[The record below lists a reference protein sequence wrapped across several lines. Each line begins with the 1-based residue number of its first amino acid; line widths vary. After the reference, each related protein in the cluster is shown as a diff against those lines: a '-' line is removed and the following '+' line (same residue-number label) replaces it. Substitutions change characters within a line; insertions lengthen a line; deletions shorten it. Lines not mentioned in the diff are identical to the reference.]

1 MIYLPTFHALSCGE
15 IFPFKGGSM
24 QKTLVVILLL
34 VLCMSLFAGCF
45 TMKHVVGSGSQ
56 SGVAETDRQWY
67 ILWGLVPLNTVDSKT
82 MAGGATNYTIKTEY
96 TALDFLIN
104 IVTGIVSIQS
114 MTVEVKK

>member
-1 MIYLPTFHALSCGE
+1 
-15 IFPFKGGSM
+15 M
-24 QKTLVVILLL
+24 QKTLAVILLL
-34 VLCMSLFAGCF
+34 VIGMSLFAGCF

-56 SGVAETDRQWY
+56 SGVTETERQWY

-82 MAGGATNYTIKTEY
+82 MAGGTGNYTVKTEH

-104 IVTGIVSIQS
+104 IFTGIVTIHS